1 MERKYFRFPA
11 YFWEAS
17 RMMSASDRRDYYEA
31 VIQYAFTGE
40 APQLAGMAKNA
51 FELSRTYLD
60 GANTRQE
67 KR

>member
-1 MERKYFRFPA
+1 MTRKYFRFPA
-11 YFWEAS
+11 YFFEAAQ
-17 RMMSASDRRDYYEA
+17 MMGKSDRLAYYDA

-40 APQLAGMAKNA
+40 EPELTGAAKNA
-51 FELSRTYLD
+51 FGLSRMYLD

>member
-1 MERKYFRFPA
+1 
-11 YFWEAS
+11 
-17 RMMSASDRRDYYEA
+17 MMSASDRRDYYEA